1 MSLLLSIIVPC
12 FNEAE
17 RLRDS
22 LPVLKK
28 YLLQQDFTWEV
39 IFIDDGGSDD
49 TARVPFEFFDDRQ
62 AQAIRYEVNR
72 GKGYAVK
79 QGILAAQ
86 GELVLLTDADFSTP
100 IQEWERL
107 HACLKAGDQVVIG
120 SRSLPDS
127 KVVVH
132 QAWYRE
138 LLGKVFNKLIRIIV
152 LRGFIDTQCGFK
164 LFRRDVG
171 VAIFEKMTV
180 DRFCFDVEFLFIA
193 KKWGL
198 KIRELPVEW
207 HNVLYSRV
215 QVVRDS
221 SRMLL
226 DAFRIRC
233 NDWRG
238 CYEPGPSPPP
248 GLGRETPP
256 SQ

>member
-12 FNEAE
+12 FNEAD

-49 TARVPFEFFDDRQ
+49 TARVPFEFFDDAQ
-62 AQAIRYEVNR
+62 ARAIRYEVNR

-79 QGILAAQ
+79 QGILAAR
-86 GELVLLTDADFSTP
+86 GEIILLTDADFSTP

-107 HACLKAGDQVVIG
+107 HACLQAGDQVVIG

-164 LFRRDVG
+164 LFRREVG
-171 VAIFEKMTV
+171 VSIFEKMTV

-193 KKWGL
+193 RKWGL

-207 HNVLYSRV
+207 HDVLCSRV

-226 DAFRIRC
+226 DAFRIRF
-233 NDWRG
+233 NDWGGR
-238 CYEPGPSPPP
+238 YEPSPPR
-248 GLGRETPP
+248 GLGRETPA